1 MEMGE
6 DNLVLRRRSAKI
18 GFSRISALPP
28 VVAVEQGMCATVI
41 NRKMEQSDEA
51 SSSGSLGFRTRTTTR
66 QAEVNRFA

>member
-1 MEMGE
+1 MGE

-18 GFSRISALPP
+18 GFSRISALPAATGRSLSK
-28 VVAVEQGMCATVI
+28 VCATVI

-51 SSSGSLGFRTRTTTR
+51 PSSRLPGFRTTR